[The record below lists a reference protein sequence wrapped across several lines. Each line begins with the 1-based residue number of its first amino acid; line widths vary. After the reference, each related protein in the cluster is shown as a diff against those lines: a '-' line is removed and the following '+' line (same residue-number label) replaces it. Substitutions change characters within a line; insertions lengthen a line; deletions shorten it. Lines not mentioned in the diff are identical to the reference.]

1 MNKNDNYYINQDNIN
16 NKIYNRNIPS
26 NNIEPV
32 FDPRPLSMKYN
43 LKEREPKVSEKQY
56 SDFDTNTIFYP
67 GTKKPTFSQF
77 SNKID
82 LETELLHYN
91 NKFNVN
97 NKSDL
102 YNNNSNNRDIINND
116 YSEITSDYLLEKQE
130 SNYINENNLL
140 TLGNDIFNNN
150 TRIQL
155 KNIK

>member
-1 MNKNDNYYINQDNIN
+1 MKKTDNYYMNQDNIN
-16 NKIYNRNIPS
+16 NKICNRNIPS

-32 FDPRPLSMKYN
+32 FDPRPLSMKYI
-43 LKEREPKVSEKQY
+43 LKEKVPTVVEKQY
-56 SDFDTNTIFYP
+56 TDFDTNTNFYP

-97 NKSDL
+97 NNSDL
-102 YNNNSNNRDIINND
+102 YDNNRTHND
-116 YSEITSDYLLEKQE
+116 EYSELTSDYLLKKQE
-130 SNYINENNLL
+130 SNYINDNNLL
-140 TLGNDIFNNN
+140 SLGNDIFNNN

>member
-1 MNKNDNYYINQDNIN
+1 MKKTDNYYMNQDNIN
-16 NKIYNRNIPS
+16 NKIYDRNIPS

-43 LKEREPKVSEKQY
+43 LKEKDTNVIEKQY
-56 SDFDTNTIFYP
+56 NEFDTTTNFYP

-97 NKSDL
+97 NNSDL
-102 YNNNSNNRDIINND
+102 YNNNKTHNNE
-116 YSEITSDYLLEKQE
+116 YSELTSDYLLKKQE

-140 TLGNDIFNNN
+140 SLGNDIFNNN

>member
-1 MNKNDNYYINQDNIN
+1 MKKTDNYYMNQDNIN
-16 NKIYNRNIPS
+16 NKICNRNIPS

-32 FDPRPLSMKYN
+32 FDPRPLSMKYI
-43 LKEREPKVSEKQY
+43 LKEKVPTVVDKQY
-56 SDFDTNTIFYP
+56 TDFDTNTNFYP

-97 NKSDL
+97 NNSDL
-102 YNNNSNNRDIINND
+102 YDNNRTHND
-116 YSEITSDYLLEKQE
+116 EYSELTSDYLLKKQE
-130 SNYINENNLL
+130 SNYINDNNLL
-140 TLGNDIFNNN
+140 SLGNDIFNNN

>member
-97 NKSDL
+97 NNSDL